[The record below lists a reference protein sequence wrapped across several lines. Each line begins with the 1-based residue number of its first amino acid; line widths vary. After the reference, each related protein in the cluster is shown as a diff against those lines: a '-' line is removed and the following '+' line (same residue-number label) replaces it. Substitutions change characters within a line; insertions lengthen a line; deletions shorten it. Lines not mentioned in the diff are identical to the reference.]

1 MSTEDMEKYRILE
14 SDKRYRAAD
23 RWLDN
28 FSAASWSEVR
38 PFIRSYIPPDKV
50 KELLEMAR
58 EAEIARS
65 PPIKVMGLE
74 DRLSE
79 ELAWGR
85 ALWDNFSLV
94 GSTLPAG
101 SYTPQWMPPGDT

>member
-38 PFIRSYIPPDKV
+38 TFIRSYVPPDKV

-74 DRLSE
+74 DPSRSG
-79 ELAWGR
+79 ANHAR
-85 ALWDNFSLV
+85 ARRDAAASTV
-94 GSTLPAG
+94 RCGSPTIPVRK
-101 SYTPQWMPPGDT
+101 S